1 MALSENHA
9 CLRRPTNLPEYQV
22 PEITSPP
29 EDPGLGNGTP
39 CFRRDC
45 HGVLQIELIS
55 PNLKTF
61 PDNSE
66 EVGLGSS
73 VLAQESAFG
82 TYSCLISI
90 ILACEPATCYSTNPR
105 NVTKTTRGF
114 VAIFVFQ

>member
-39 CFRRDC
+39 RFRRDC
-45 HGVLQIELIS
+45 YGVLQIKLIS
-55 PNLKTF
+55 LNLKTF

-66 EVGLGSS
+66 EVGLGSL
-73 VLAQESAFG
+73 VLVL
-82 TYSCLISI
+82 YSCQ
-90 ILACEPATCYSTNPR
+90 
-105 NVTKTTRGF
+105 GH
-114 VAIFVFQ
+114 